1 MEVSIVYCIRDNE
14 IKEIEIIKKSRR
26 GSAAWCKFEGI
37 TKLKLVSFNKIFH
50 SKEEALKDLN
60 SKRIIKITKEK
71 QALKAFK
78 EKQKLAFE
86 IMNITNEKI
95 PMFTYLNSSLED
107 LKKYLSK
114 KLNSNANKNTLD

>member
-1 MEVSIVYCIRDNE
+1 MYCIRDNE

-26 GSAAWCKFEGI
+26 GSAAWCKFKGI
-37 TKLKLVSFNKIFH
+37 TKLKLVSFNKIFP

-78 EKQKLAFE
+78 EKQKLAFK